1 MRVGTDE
8 VRVGADE
15 VGVRGRIWV
24 GRSRIWAVVG
34 GEVEVGAWVG
44 VQG

>member
-1 MRVGTDE
+1 MRVGADEVRVGTDE
-8 VRVGADE
+8 VGE
-15 VGVRGRIWV
+15 RGRIRV